1 MTTFQHL
8 VPLFH
13 LCLLFLVVRAQSAV
27 LTWFGLSFHPFGLLK
42 VLCPSVRQ
50 VRCIFYFFAILHLCL
65 SFWMG
70 RCENHGPSRGRVE
83 NRICS
88 LRMQRG
94 KKVGERDGWMKGGR
108 ECGVASD
115 VRPFKGE
122 SGNQSRP
129 WPTWCFVPLSTS
141 RHLSVS
147 LFLEE
152 SFILLFFFSQLLLF
166 HTAYLAFYCEHN
178 LRIWK
183 NRQEAPL

>member
-94 KKVGERDGWMKGGR
+94 KKVGERDGWMKGGSV
-108 ECGVASD
+108 GLHLMWGPSKASLGIKAD
-115 VRPFKGE
+115 HGQPDASSPCQPQGIYP
-122 SGNQSRP
+122 SA
-129 WPTWCFVPLSTS
+129 CFWKNPSS
-141 RHLSVS
+141 CC
-147 LFLEE
+147 
-152 SFILLFFFSQLLLF
+152 FFSPNFCFFTQL
-166 HTAYLAFYCEHN
+166 
-178 LRIWK
+178 IW
-183 NRQEAPL
+183 RFIASTT